1 MLSFFSRRQILFNS
15 VRPTFYDTQLSKYV
29 IDTTNKIK
37 GHHNL
42 IPYTNISKQVFNVNK
57 NVDENVDKQINEFMP
72 IISILSFLAGY
83 YLSKYN
89 N

>member
-1 MLSFFSRRQILFNS
+1 MLSFFSRYTKPYYYN
-15 VRPTFYDTQLSKYV
+15 TNLSKYI

-37 GHHNL
+37 ESHTNANRNDIIIHD
-42 IPYTNISKQVFNVNK
+42 PYEHPKCDCDYSIV
-57 NVDENVDKQINEFMP
+57 P
-72 IISILSFLAGY
+72 IFSMISFLAGY